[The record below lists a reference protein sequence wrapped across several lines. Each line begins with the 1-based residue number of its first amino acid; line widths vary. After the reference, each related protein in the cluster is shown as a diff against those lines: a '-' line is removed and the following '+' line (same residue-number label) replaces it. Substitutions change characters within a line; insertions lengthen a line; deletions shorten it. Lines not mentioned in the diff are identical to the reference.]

1 MWRRGTLSRDSVADR
16 WTPKC
21 VRHLTGPPSIVF
33 LQQMISVTR
42 LRASL
47 AAFILW
53 RAGFLRTTKAVTFCA
68 TQLNKKDCEKRQ
80 SSLLAAL
87 CRGAKDA
94 PPIQCGRGGIG
105 RRAALRSLWGN
116 SRGSSSLLDRTN
128 LPLLAVT
135 LTGSDLRLG
144 HHSPHNPE
152 CFRRICP
159 WQVALCPD
167 PLERPGNASVYASRL
182 IRLTASIGINI

>member
-1 MWRRGTLSRDSVADR
+1 MWRRGTLSRDYVADR

-53 RAGFLRTTKAVTFCA
+53 RAGYLRTTKAVAFRA
-68 TQLNKKDCEKRQ
+68 KQLNKKECKKRQ

-116 SRGSSSLLDRTN
+116 SRGSSSLLDRT
-128 LPLLAVT
+128 
-135 LTGSDLRLG
+135 
-144 HHSPHNPE
+144 
-152 CFRRICP
+152 I
-159 WQVALCPD
+159 QKKK
-167 PLERPGNASVYASRL
+167 RPGNGALFCFWWHDQFAVSGLFTDIARKTLASPWP
-182 IRLTASIGINI
+182 